1 MRFLTTALDKHAIV
15 YNERR
20 RKGEFKNKEN
30 RKPAVKKAE
39 EERGR

>member
-20 RKGEFKNKEN
+20 RKGEFRNKEN
-30 RKPAVKKAE
+30 RKPKKAE
-39 EERGR
+39 EGASK